1 MNDKL
6 SILKKFNF
14 WGNKSLDLGFPRT
27 HYTNKIADYT
37 GNRLIKVLVGQRRTG
52 KSYLLRQVANSLINS
67 GVLPINTLFIN
78 KEFTDFEFLANYKDL
93 DELIK
98 LYKTEM
104 KPEGRVHIFIDEIQN
119 IEGWEKVI
127 NSYAQDYTEN
137 HEFFITGSNSTMIS
151 SELATL
157 LSGRYVNFAIFPFSY
172 NEFLGI
178 TKNTKSKSSYV
189 EYMST
194 GGLPELF
201 MLPKTETR
209 RNYISAIKDTVLLRD
224 IIQRQSIR
232 EPKLLEDIF
241 VYLVNNASNLISVSN
256 IFNYFKSLGRKT
268 SYDIVSNYIGYIQDA
283 FLVHRC
289 ERFDIRGKNTIGGNV
304 KFYANDLSYKN
315 YLYPGF
321 GYGFGYM
328 LENLV
333 YLDFLRAGYEV
344 YTGNIKNKEVDF
356 VARKAD
362 KIIYVQCAYL
372 LVEPE
377 TIAREYASLEAI
389 DDNYEKYVVSL
400 DDLIFPSNKG
410 INHLQAW
417 NFAEILSN

>member
-137 HEFFITGSNSTMIS
+137 YEFFITGSNSTMIS

>member
-137 HEFFITGSNSTMIS
+137 YEFFITGSNSTMIS

-362 KIIYVQCAYL
+362 KIIYIQCAYL

-389 DDNYEKYVVSL
+389 DDNFEKYVVSL
-400 DDLIFPSNKG
+400 DDLVFPSNKG